1 MGGVKQYNI
10 TELLSV
16 SQPSSKNLQL
26 DFSSLGEP
34 LLFHCGSASTTSA
47 IIAKLETS
55 KEAAGEVL
63 ELTKV
68 ESRGVTS
75 EEDDYGAEPEQDDYA
90 PVAAEPKTVRWATD
104 TSAAARAGGETATV
118 LYDFDAQGDDELTVH
133 ENETVTVVDKEN
145 DEWWSVRNAAG
156 KEGVVP
162 AQYVQLN
169 DGSAAP
175 PAAEDDHEEEVRRL
189 EEEQAAGAAL
199 EAERQRAAAHK
210 AEERRAI
217 ERAARERQKQEEED
231 RRYAEELEAK
241 EAAKAE
247 RRARRQQEEQR
258 SQREFEMAKRS
269 ASATQSAGLEL
280 MPRREAARGLE
291 PPKIS
296 KRPSAQDVSEV
307 ARSLPT
313 KGKQAPVKPPENSR
327 PS

>member
-10 TELLSV
+10 TELVSV
-16 SQPSSKNLQL
+16 SQPSSKTLQL
-26 DFSSLGEP
+26 EFSSLGAP
-34 LLFHCGSASTTSA
+34 LLFHCGGSSTTSA

-75 EEDDYGAEPEQDDYA
+75 EEDDYGAEAEHEPEQDDYA
-90 PVAAEPKTVRWATD
+90 PVAAEPKTVRWAAD
-104 TSAAARAGGETATV
+104 TPSTPRAGGDTATV

-169 DGSAAP
+169 DGAAP
-175 PAAEDDHEEEVRRL
+175 ASVAEEDDHEEEARRL
-189 EEEQAAGAAL
+189 EEEQAAAAAL

-258 SQREFEMAKRS
+258 SQREFEMAKR
-269 ASATQSAGLEL
+269 
-280 MPRREAARGLE
+280 
-291 PPKIS
+291 
-296 KRPSAQDVSEV
+296 
-307 ARSLPT
+307 
-313 KGKQAPVKPPENSR
+313 
-327 PS
+327 